1 MTVGCSVDLNKGSAS
16 VGSRRTG
23 EIVDLKLC
31 SPVGTKLTVWTRGA
45 DGPVQSLAPDLES
58 VKLSWDTSSS
68 KSNLNYLD
76 LSIV

>member
-1 MTVGCSVDLNKGSAS
+1 ML
-16 VGSRRTG
+16 RRPQQG
-23 EIVDLKLC
+23 ECQRGLAKNWGNRRFETLLSGRHKVNRLD
-31 SPVGTKLTVWTRGA
+31 PRMQGA

-76 LSIV
+76 LSID